1 MKSLNKS
8 SPSPLISIFYIS
20 LCTSYNLGQL
30 KWKIKTTLIPTS
42 MMDKWP
48 IFVLARVHH
57 WLKGR
62 GGFISYF
69 YSVHGCSFTT
79 TFLANQI
86 SINWEQ
92 NNHNQTQMEP
102 RERSSKHLSVNTTVK
117 DRNKRHN
124 TLPVRIFGRG
134 LDQIQ
139 EDFICWHVIVP
150 FHDIKHLVSSGYQ
163 MNVLIYINKSNMV
176 RQVLIPSNSRNLKYK
191 LTVYTLNI
199 SLSSGK

>member
-92 NNHNQTQMEP
+92 NNYNQTQMEP
-102 RERSSKHLSVNTTVK
+102 REGSSKHLSVNTTVK
-117 DRNKRHN
+117 DRNKQHITSQDLWPRPGPN
-124 TLPVRIFGRG
+124 PGR
-134 LDQIQ
+134 LHMLACDCS
-139 EDFICWHVIVP
+139 FSWHQASRKLWI
-150 FHDIKHLVSSGYQ
+150 
-163 MNVLIYINKSNMV
+163 SNECV
-176 RQVLIPSNSRNLKYK
+176 NLH
-191 LTVYTLNI
+191 
-199 SLSSGK
+199 